1 MMILNV
7 ARVRAA
13 AEELLG
19 YDPHILNWDQSPFH
33 HNETASAS
41 KPCLAVKG
49 GLAPLVEAHDD
60 SKARWTA
67 NLT

>member
-1 MMILNV
+1 MILNV

-33 HNETASAS
+33 HNESSSAS
-41 KPCLAVKG
+41 KPTLAVKG
-49 GLAPLVEAHDD
+49 GIVPLVEAHDD
-60 SKARWTA
+60 SRA
-67 NLT
+67 